1 MQPSKNFSGDFL
13 TEIVQNSH
21 FDTRLCAPEGKSD
34 TPCLDAFC
42 ISAGST
48 VVNLFNYVA
57 CRARLDDFEP

>member
-1 MQPSKNFSGDFL
+1 M
-13 TEIVQNSH
+13 
-21 FDTRLCAPEGKSD
+21 CAPEGKSD